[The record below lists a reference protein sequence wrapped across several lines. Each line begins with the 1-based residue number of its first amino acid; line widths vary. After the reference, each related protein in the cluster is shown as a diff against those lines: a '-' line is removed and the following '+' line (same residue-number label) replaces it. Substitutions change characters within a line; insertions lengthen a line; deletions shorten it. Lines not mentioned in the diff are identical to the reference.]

1 MEDDLYTLSRMWLNV
16 QGNFN
21 DLLLVIKRVVTILF
35 LLHNV
40 NQITINLR
48 VLTNNCWYVC
58 DILSCKLKPEL

>member
-1 MEDDLYTLSRMWLNV
+1 MHTLCLVCVLMYKGIL
-16 QGNFN
+16 N

-48 VLTNNCWYVC
+48 VLTNNYWYVC